1 MRKHLFLAAMTVIC
15 LSCGVVTAAT
25 FDLAKDFSINRNP
38 NGAWSY
44 GWSASRGSDFI
55 PDTQTFEGYWY
66 GGTMKA
72 WQAPNFEGALYHIAY
87 AVTEIHHPTVNVPAG
102 TVNFHPGPRGEN
114 SVIRWTAPTTGRYR
128 IEGSFTGN
136 DFIFPTTTDVAI
148 LHGSTEIFSD
158 AINRYRVPTFF
169 SRVEQ
174 VKAGETIDFTVGFGN
189 GAYWG
194 DSTGVEAVIRE
205 EVLDVGI
212 DIKPGGFPNSVNANG
227 KGAIPVAILGSP
239 DFNVRKVNPK
249 TLLLENMPVKAN
261 SAGKLLA
268 HYDDVN
274 GDGIEDLLVQIADTG
289 KIAAET
295 TMATLIGN
303 LYDSTPIKGSDSI
316 SLVP

>member
-1 MRKHLFLAAMTVIC
+1 MRKHLILAALTVFC
-15 LSCGVVTAAT
+15 LSCGVASATT
-25 FDLAKDFSINRNP
+25 FDLARDFSVERNP

-55 PDTQTFEGYWY
+55 LDTQTFEGYSY
-66 GGTMKA
+66 GIVRA

-87 AVTEIHHPTVNVPAG
+87 AVTQVNHPTVNIPAG

-128 IEGSFTGN
+128 IEGLFTGN
-136 DFIFPTTTDVAI
+136 DFAYPTTTDVAI

-158 AINRYRVPTFF
+158 AINSYRVPTFF
-169 SRVEQ
+169 SLVEQ

-205 EVLDVGI
+205 EVLEVGI
-212 DIKPGGFPNSVNANG
+212 DIKPGDFPNSVNANG
-227 KGAIPVAILGSP
+227 KGAIPVAIFGSP

-274 GDGIEDLLVQIADTG
+274 DDGIEDLLVQIEDTG
-289 KIAAET
+289 KIAAGT
-295 TMATLIGN
+295 TTATLIGN
-303 LYDSTPIKGSDSI
+303 LFDSTPIKGSDSI